1 MVVVNDYR
9 FVPFIIFKLIE
20 EKALRCSRRECK
32 IFCVN

>member
-20 EKALRCSRRECK
+20 EKALRCSRLQGLY
-32 IFCVN
+32 F